1 MSAVIPP
8 EHPDDRPAEEPG
20 TGRRRWWRRERVV
33 EPVLPEG
40 WRTGPAWQELN
51 GRRNRLRTV
60 RTVFVLALVSGVAL
74 VVVRPALLL
83 DRLPG
88 HHADASPLPA
98 ETARPD
104 AAPAARSGLPDR
116 AHPFRGSPAE
126 RWASGADA
134 IVLPEAKA
142 VGGMSKADVALA
154 LRLTKEF
161 LVGTNLDP
169 AVLRGGQPTAAMAL
183 LDPKAPDTL
192 PELRRALRDPDEKH
206 NPLNLVTR
214 FDPDEVAPAGD
225 VVRVR
230 GRMTFGAGKRGEVRV
245 HADYT
250 FVYPLVRAGGDGSV
264 TRTIVRRDVKAS
276 LMDPARWLVTRG
288 KLNLGWYYSEV
299 GNSAC
304 KVYDGYYHPE
314 FEDGPHS
321 GDPAEGPAVDPYDR
335 HRSLGVPA
343 DGSCGTVTRT

>member
-1 MSAVIPP
+1 MV
-8 EHPDDRPAEEPG
+8 
-20 TGRRRWWRRERVV
+20 TRRLREQDAAAAGGRWWQRKKRAP
-33 EPVLPEG
+33 EPVLPPG

-51 GRRNRLRTV
+51 GRRGRLRTV
-60 RTVFVLALVSGVAL
+60 RTVSVLALVAGVAL

-104 AAPAARSGLPDR
+104 AAPAARVGLPDR

-142 VGGMSKADVALA
+142 VGGMSEADVALA

-169 AVLRGGQPTAAMAL
+169 AVLRGEEPTAAMAL
-183 LDPKAPDTL
+183 LDPKDWDTL
-192 PELRRALRDPDEKH
+192 PELRRSLRDPDERH
-206 NPLNLVTR
+206 DPLGLVTR

-250 FVYPLVRAGGDGSV
+250 FVYPLARAGGGGSV

-288 KLNLGWYYSEV
+288 RLNLGLYASEV
-299 GNSAC
+299 GNTAC
-304 KVYDGYYHPE
+304 EVYDGYYHPE
-314 FEDGPHS
+314 FDGDADS
-321 GDPAEGPAVDPYDR
+321 GASADGPAVDPYDR
-335 HRSLGVPA
+335 HRSVANSGR
-343 DGSCGTVTRT
+343 CGTTTRT